1 MSESMRRRAASSV
14 RVERCR
20 NPWNGRCKS
29 TDIELYIMYKG
40 AKLPICRSCWT
51 MLAEKNV
58 EWGGE
63 ATSLGAGRD

>member
-1 MSESMRRRAASSV
+1 MDKSARKGV
-14 RVERCR
+14 TLFQRVERCR

-40 AKLPICRSCWT
+40 RQLPICRRCWSEI
-51 MLAEKNV
+51 AERNV

-63 ATSLGAGRD
+63 AISLGAGRD

>member
-1 MSESMRRRAASSV
+1 MDKSTKKGFTSSM

-40 AKLPICRSCWT
+40 VKLPICRSCWT

-63 ATSLGAGRD
+63 AKSLGAGRD

>member
-1 MSESMRRRAASSV
+1 M

-20 NPWNGRCKS
+20 NPWNGKCQG
-29 TDIELYIMYKG
+29 TDIELYLVYKG
-40 AKLPICRSCWT
+40 RQFPICRRCWS

-63 ATSLGAGRD
+63 AISHGAGRD